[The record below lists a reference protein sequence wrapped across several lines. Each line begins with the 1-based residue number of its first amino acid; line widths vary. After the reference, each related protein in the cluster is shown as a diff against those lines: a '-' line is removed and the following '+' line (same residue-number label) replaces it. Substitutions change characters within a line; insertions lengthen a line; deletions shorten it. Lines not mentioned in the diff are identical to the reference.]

1 MNKTLYIPIN
11 SCYNE
16 NVTSGLNNRAFS
28 KGFVLSPVRDR
39 KGSKAESFREC
50 LSYLRWIM
58 GKKKNDNCGV
68 YGIFNVHSEG
78 KNKVYIGK
86 SEDIERRWKDHKR
99 LLNANKH
106 GLNKSGQTDHLQRAW
121 NNYGSES
128 FEFHILKLCKS
139 EELNHWEKILTWDH
153 QSFNPFC
160 GYNRTPGGETNTMTT
175 EAKEKLRQRMKGNKN
190 MLGKTHT
197 AEVRKILSEVNK
209 GNKNML
215 GKHHTKES
223 NEKNRKWHLGR
234 KCPESGIKISIA
246 NKGKKKPIRTEEHRK
261 KLGQA
266 NIKYTHLEKEWK
278 ELKKQGLFY
287 RKISKIYNIPHQTII
302 NYLKKSEV

>member
-1 MNKTLYIPIN
+1 MYIGQSIDFKKRKKDHL
-11 SCYNE
+11 S
-16 NVTSGLNNRAFS
+16 LLRNNRHGM
-28 KGFVLSPVRDR
+28 KQ
-39 KGSKAESFREC
+39 
-50 LSYLRWIM
+50 
-58 GKKKNDNCGV
+58 KNG
-68 YGIFNVHSEG
+68 EW
-78 KNKVYIGK
+78 IGK
-86 SEDIERRWKDHKR
+86 
-99 LLNANKH
+99 
-106 GLNKSGQTDHLQRAW
+106 TDHLQHSW
-121 NNYGSES
+121 NKYGEQS
-128 FEFHILKLCKS
+128 FKWEVLEYCKEEKL
-139 EELNHWEKILTWDH
+139 EEREIYYIYKY
-153 QSFNPFC
+153 QSFNPNC
-160 GYNRTPGGETNTMTT
+160 GYNGTPGGETNTMTT